1 MQEVGCLCLNAG
13 DKKELNFTREWTSP
27 ILFNALIDKGLLKKF
42 IRSLLSFI
50 FNFEDATN

>member
-1 MQEVGCLCLNAG
+1 MHEVGCLCLNAG
-13 DKKELNFTREWTSP
+13 DLNFTREWTSP
-27 ILFNALIDKGLLKKF
+27 ILFNALIDKGLLQQF

>member
-1 MQEVGCLCLNAG
+1 MQEVGCLCLNAW

-27 ILFNALIDKGLLKKF
+27 IIFNALIDKDLLKQF
-42 IRSLLSFI
+42 VRSLLSFI